1 MKKGDRRTIH
11 DLGGPA
17 RWSKVGGAE
26 RPDFGN
32 ANLVLEPTS
41 GSPPARGA
49 RWWASS
55 KYRRTISKHSDR
67 RDVETEMQISI
78 SQKYKFDNLTL
89 LVSRNVDPL
98 GHRVSH
104 YIPQSNK

>member
-1 MKKGDRRTIH
+1 MSQVETRQMKKVDKCPVGRTIH
-11 DLGGPA
+11 ELGGPA
-17 RWSKVGGAE
+17 RWSKVGSAE

-55 KYRRTISKHSDR
+55 KYRRTISKHSYR
-67 RDVETEMQISI
+67 RDVETGMQISI
-78 SQKYKFDNLTL
+78 
-89 LVSRNVDPL
+89 
-98 GHRVSH
+98 G
-104 YIPQSNK
+104 